1 MDGTLKILILEDSP
15 TDAEL
20 LERFLKKEMPG
31 STIMHANN
39 KKSFRDALESFIPE
53 IIISDHSLPQ
63 FDSSAALQLARQ
75 QNPFIPFIL
84 VTGTVSE
91 EFAVNIIKQGADDY
105 ILKDRIK
112 RLPAAIATALQ
123 KRKSESSIRNS
134 EAIRKL
140 IMNSALDAIVCIN
153 TSGRVIVWTPQAEK
167 MFGWKEAEITDKQLT
182 DTIIPL
188 QYREKHFQGM
198 SRYLATGE
206 MRIMNKVVE
215 LTALKQSGE
224 EFPVELL
231 VIPIKEDGNEFFCA
245 FIRDITERKKAEEQL
260 LKERNLL
267 RSLIDNLPDY
277 IYIKDKEARFII
289 TNKAFVKLADA
300 PSEAATI
307 GKKVSDLF
315 NEEVSR
321 VNLEE
326 DRQILE
332 TGKVVIDREEPIIV
346 HNDEEHWLI
355 TTKIPLKDQKGNI
368 IGILGISKDITERKK
383 IEKVLIESEIKY
395 RTLFYKSPLPNWIF
409 DMDTLRFLDVN
420 EAAIYHYGYTREEF
434 LNMTIMDIRP
444 KEDAELILND
454 LSNIRAGADSRK
466 GNWRHKKKNGEVI
479 YVETTAHSI
488 HFNGRDA
495 RIVIANDITEKLK
508 TEEEIR
514 KSNERFLYVTKAT
527 SDIIWEQ
534 NFITGEYHVHE
545 GKEKLFNG
553 FTEILDW
560 RFGLDGK
567 AIFKEDRLRVK
578 RSFLKAKKDP
588 GRILWKD
595 EYRIHSG
602 DNTIL
607 YITNHAII
615 IRDEKGKALKAYGA
629 ISNITERKE
638 LEHKLL
644 EQQKAEQLKITAT
657 ALEAQERERNA
668 LAIELHDNVN
678 QILVGIKLILSR
690 IRNNE
695 ELVHEIVAT
704 SQSYLQIAIDE
715 NRKLAHTLVTPD
727 LDTEPFIQ
735 QIRRLCKSMLEITG
749 ITVTLDI
756 SDYNDHLLAD
766 KMKIAMYR
774 ILQEQCTNIVKYA
787 KASAVKIIL
796 RNAQKHFK
804 MSIADNGVGMDTGK
818 ITGGIGLRNIN
829 SRLSIFNGT
838 AKIDTKP
845 GKGFKLSVE
854 IPL

>member
-1 MDGTLKILILEDSP
+1 MDGTLKILLLEDSP

-31 STIMHANN
+31 STVMHVNN
-39 KKSFRDALESFIPE
+39 KKSFQDALESFVPE

-63 FDSSAALQLARQ
+63 FDSSLALKIARQ

-105 ILKDRIK
+105 FLKDRIK
-112 RLPAAIATALQ
+112 RLPTAIATALQ
-123 KRKSESSIRNS
+123 KRRSESSIRNS

-140 IMNSALDAIVCIN
+140 IMNSALDAIICIN

-167 MFGWKEAEITDKQLT
+167 MFGWKEAEINDKQLA

-188 QYREKHFQGM
+188 QHREKHLLGI
-198 SRYLATGE
+198 SRYLSTGE
-206 MRIMNKVVE
+206 MRIMNRVVE
-215 LTALKQSGE
+215 ITALKRSGE
-224 EFPVELL
+224 EFPIELL
-231 VIPIKEDGNEFFCA
+231 IIPIKENGNEFFCA
-245 FIRDITERKKAEEQL
+245 FIRDITERKKA
-260 LKERNLL
+260 
-267 RSLIDNLPDY
+267 
-277 IYIKDKEARFII
+277 
-289 TNKAFVKLADA
+289 
-300 PSEAATI
+300 
-307 GKKVSDLF
+307 
-315 NEEVSR
+315 
-321 VNLEE
+321 
-326 DRQILE
+326 
-332 TGKVVIDREEPIIV
+332 
-346 HNDEEHWLI
+346 
-355 TTKIPLKDQKGNI
+355 
-368 IGILGISKDITERKK
+368 
-383 IEKVLIESEIKY
+383 
-395 RTLFYKSPLPNWIF
+395 
-409 DMDTLRFLDVN
+409 
-420 EAAIYHYGYTREEF
+420 
-434 LNMTIMDIRP
+434 
-444 KEDAELILND
+444 
-454 LSNIRAGADSRK
+454 
-466 GNWRHKKKNGEVI
+466 
-479 YVETTAHSI
+479 
-488 HFNGRDA
+488 
-495 RIVIANDITEKLK
+495 
-508 TEEEIR
+508 EEEIR

-588 GRILWKD
+588 ARILWED
-595 EYRIHSG
+595 EYRIYSS

-607 YITNHAII
+607 YIINNAII

-644 EQQKAEQLKITAT
+644 EQQRAEQLKITAT

-690 IRNNE
+690 IKNNE

-727 LDTEPFIQ
+727 LYAEPFIQ
-735 QIRRLCKSMLEITG
+735 QVRRLCKSMLEITG
-749 ITVTLDI
+749 IAVTMDT
-756 SDYNDHLLAD
+756 SDYNDHLLPD

-818 ITGGIGLRNIN
+818 ITEGIGLRNIN